1 VKRTTDSF
9 DKFNDRPIYGM
20 DITALSGR
28 RGTATYLLYRYP
40 PHAVSIV
47 VLYFEIDDESIAA
60 LYNRYLNDVD
70 SQINVRLGRVDWAV
84 PCVLNDSL

>member
-1 VKRTTDSF
+1 MTESF
-9 DKFNDRPIYGM
+9 DKFNDRPCK

-40 PHAVSIV
+40 PHAGTIV

-60 LYNRYLNDVD
+60 LYNPCFQVD
-70 SQINVRLGRVDWAV
+70 SQINLRLGRVDWAV
-84 PCVLNDSL
+84 LCVLKDSL